1 MNSKSLFTKWVQRF
15 FWLAIVALVVIFIGG
30 GFFIYQYWGSRGLTV
45 KITGPEEV
53 NIGVP
58 FELIVGFDNQSK
70 NILKNAR
77 LSLTLPD
84 GVVNLRTPEE
94 QRISSKEL
102 GDIGLGSLSQESYRL
117 LIISGEN
124 TLKRF
129 TASIV
134 YGNPDIG
141 RAQFEVRTDF
151 DVRAK
156 EPGVSLDLSLP
167 DQVLS
172 GEKFDLKVNYRNL
185 TQENFSDLELRLD
198 YPLNFAWEAANPKP
212 GEANNLWSIP
222 NLAAGAGAEIT
233 ITGRLIGPSQSFY
246 NFGVRLTMN
255 RRYTLNQKSGS
266 LTIAPSPLESE
277 ISLNEQ
283 ENYIVQ
289 LGDQLTYTINYKN
302 NSGVGLAD
310 LVIKAKLTG
319 EMFDFTNLKS
329 KANFSSL
336 TNTLTWNI
344 SNSPELKVLSVGDSG
359 AVTFQIRV
367 KDHFPI
373 RRLGDKNY
381 YLKVNTEIESPTV
394 PYYLAAPKTTSLA
407 VLENKVSGAIK
418 IETKV
423 YFRDAA
429 SGFTN
434 RGPWPPKV
442 NQPTQYT
449 VHWLIT
455 NYATDVR
462 NIEVRAFLESGVNWT
477 GKIKSNTDSSPA
489 YNERTQE
496 IIWLINKI
504 PATKGVISS
513 PLETIFQIEATPNV
527 TQAGSYQPLIKNT
540 IITAF
545 DEFSET
551 PLQNQAAGVTTALP
565 DDSTVQQIKGI
576 VVQ

>member
-1 MNSKSLFTKWVQRF
+1 MLMKWF
-15 FWLAIVALVVIFIGG
+15 FWLIIIVLVAVFIGS
-30 GFFIYQYWGSRGLTV
+30 GFFIYQYWGSQGLTV
-45 KITGPEEV
+45 KIAGPEEM

-58 FELIVGFDNQSK
+58 FELTVGFDNQSK

-77 LSLTLPD
+77 LNLNLPEGAVILGAPAD
-84 GVVNLRTPEE
+84 
-94 QRISSKEL
+94 QRVFTKEL
-102 GDIGLGSLSQESYRL
+102 GDIGLGSLSQESYHL

-134 YGNPDIG
+134 YKNPGIG
-141 RAQFEVRTDF
+141 RAQFVVRAEL
-151 DVRAK
+151 DVRVK

-172 GEKFDLKVNYRNL
+172 GEKFDFKVNYRNL

-198 YPLNFAWEAANPKP
+198 YPPNFAFESANPKP
-212 GEANNLWSIP
+212 GQANNLWPIP
-222 NLAAGAGAEIT
+222 NLAAGASAEIT
-233 ITGRLIGPSQSFY
+233 ISGRLIGPSKSFY
-246 NFGVRLTMN
+246 YLSVGLTANFLGQ
-255 RRYTLNQKSGS
+255 RYVLNQKSGS

-283 ENYIVQ
+283 ENYIAQ
-289 LGDQLTYTINYKN
+289 LGDKLTYTINYKN

-319 EMFDFTNLKS
+319 EMFDFTTLQSN
-329 KANFSSL
+329 ANFSSL
-336 TNTLTWNI
+336 TNALTWNI
-344 SNSPELKVLSVGDSG
+344 SNSPELKVLAVGDSG
-359 AVTFQIRV
+359 AVTFQIKV
-367 KDHFPI
+367 KDNFPI

-381 YLKVNTEIESPTV
+381 YLKVNIEMESPTV
-394 PYYLAAPKTTSLA
+394 PYYLAATKTISLA
-407 VLENKVSGAIK
+407 ALETKVAGAVK

-455 NYATDVR
+455 NYAADVR
-462 NIEVRAFLESGVNWT
+462 NVEVRAFLESGVRVT
-477 GKIKSNTDSSPA
+477 EKIKSNIASSPV
-489 YNERTQE
+489 YNERPQE
-496 IIWLINKI
+496 MVWLIDKI

-513 PLETIFQIEATPNV
+513 PLEAIFQIEATPNI
-527 TQAGSYQPLIKNT
+527 TQVGNYQPLIKDT

-551 PLQNQAAGVTTALP
+551 NLKNQAAGVTTALP
-565 DDSTVQQIKGI
+565 DDLTVSSVKGI
-576 VVQ
+576 VQ